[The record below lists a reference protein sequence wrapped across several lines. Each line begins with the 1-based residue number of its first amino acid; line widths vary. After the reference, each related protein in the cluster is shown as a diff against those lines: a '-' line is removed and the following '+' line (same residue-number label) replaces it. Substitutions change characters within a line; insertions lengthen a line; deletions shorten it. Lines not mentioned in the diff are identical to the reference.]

1 MATMKGVVS
10 IGGRDVAVRDDLPI
24 PEPGPNQV
32 LVKVAY
38 AALCATDIHGMEG
51 LIRMGPPREPDPTRA
66 IGHEMSGVIVAL
78 GSEAVGKGL
87 EVGDKVVCDPGS
99 YCGECAGCRAGRK
112 CMSPPPP
119 TSGGCM
125 AEYKTYYV
133 SSVHKIP
140 PDMPLRKAVLI
151 EPTTCCLRAVDLTAP
166 KTGDT
171 ACLSGAGGIGMLL
184 LRAIKR
190 TGVSSLTVIEPV
202 EEKWPIIRELG
213 ATHIINPRKQDVKAE
228 CDKITG
234 GLGFDFVYEASGVS
248 AATPVCLDIAG
259 YNGTV
264 CYFAV
269 YYSDFELPVN
279 LNALYG
285 KEGRI
290 QTVFV
295 HKSNWPRAVRFIYED
310 DPVVEKIIGLELPID
325 EAVKAFQEFHT
336 SKYSK
341 IVLKI
346 AKDL

>member
-10 IGGRDVAVRDDLPI
+10 TGGRNVAVKDDLAI
-24 PEPGPNQV
+24 PVPGPKQV

-51 LIRMGPPREPDPTRA
+51 LIYGGPPRTPDPTRA

-78 GSEAVGKGL
+78 GSEAEGKGFAI
-87 EVGDKVVCDPGS
+87 GDKVVCDPGA
-99 YCGECAGCRAGRK
+99 YCGECAGCKAGKR
-112 CMSPPPP
+112 CMSPPPA
-119 TSGGCM
+119 TSTGCM
-125 AEYKTYYV
+125 AEFKTYYL
-133 SSVHKIP
+133 SSVHKL
-140 PDMPLRKAVLI
+140 PDDMSLRKAALI
-151 EPTTCCLRAVDLTAP
+151 EPTTCVLRAMDLTAP
-166 KTGDT
+166 KTGET

-190 TGVSSLTVIEPV
+190 AGCATITVLEPV

-213 ATHIINPRKQDVKAE
+213 ADYIINPLTQDVKAE
-228 CDKITG
+228 TQKITG
-234 GLGFDFVYEASGVS
+234 GLGYDFVYEASGVS
-248 AATPVCLDIAG
+248 SATPICLEIAG
-259 YNGTV
+259 YNATV

-269 YYSDFELPVN
+269 YNSDFELPLN
-279 LNALYG
+279 LNQLYR

-295 HKSNWPRAVRFIYED
+295 HKTNWPRAVRFIYDD

-325 EAVKAFQEFHT
+325 EAEKAFAEFHT

-346 AKDL
+346 AEDL